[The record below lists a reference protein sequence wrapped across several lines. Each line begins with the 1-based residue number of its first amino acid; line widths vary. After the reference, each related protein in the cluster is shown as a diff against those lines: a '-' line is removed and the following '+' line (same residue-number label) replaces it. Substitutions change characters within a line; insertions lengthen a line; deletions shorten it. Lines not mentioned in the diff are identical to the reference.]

1 MRITKNTFLLNRFI
15 LFKQCTL
22 LEGVVI
28 ILYCVRMFA
37 AAWLAFDYPNHPI
50 FQFVVSWLG
59 KFAIVFAVIYLLGEQ
74 KHIKASNARLSIL
87 PLIYTG
93 LIVFRSEDLSY
104 FTSNAVIILSII
116 IFILLDDRVK
126 EQIVVLFYTLVLVSI
141 FVSIIAYILVVL
153 NLASNVVSYYG
164 ASTSNYYYQFGPLA
178 ILNSEG
184 LYRMCGPFNEGG
196 NLGTTCAFLYAIFD
210 KKNTI
215 QEKVLLII
223 GIVLSF
229 SLAGWILLLL
239 YWTCD
244 LITKKKFKGI
254 FPLAFLLAAFLL
266 LPYIDFGNEQINTF
280 AQRFAI
286 SSEGLK
292 GDNRTWYGFDEQYDS
307 IVNSPLKW
315 WGAGTGFERAD
326 SSTYKSYIIMFGYLG
341 TALLAIPWLIACM
354 KRSKKNIQG
363 FLFVF
368 IFFVSLYQRPAPLVS
383 LFGYMIMFGGLEY
396 IGDRYYEWIENDKDL
411 YMNIAGKRGRIV
423 GKNSSSDSWI

>member
-1 MRITKNTFLLNRFI
+1 MRITKNTFLLNRLI

-22 LEGVVI
+22 LECVVI

-37 AAWLAFDYPNHPI
+37 AAWLAFDYPDHPV

-74 KHIKASNARLSIL
+74 KHIKVSNVRLCIL
-87 PLIYTG
+87 PLIYVA

-116 IFILLDDRVK
+116 IFLFLDDRIK
-126 EQIVVLFYTLVLVSI
+126 EKIVVLFYALVLISI
-141 FVSIIAYILVVL
+141 FISIFAYIMVLL
-153 NLASNVVSYYG
+153 NLASNIVSYYG
-164 ASTSNYYYQFGPLA
+164 ANTSNYYYQFGPLA

-215 QEKVLLII
+215 QEKVLLIV
-223 GIVLSF
+223 GITLSF
-229 SLAGWILLLL
+229 SMAGWILLIL

-254 FPLAFLLAAFLL
+254 FLLALILVAFLL
-266 LPYIDFGNEQINTF
+266 LPYIDFGNEQINAF
-280 AQRFAI
+280 AQRFAV

-307 IVNSPLKW
+307 IVNSPQKW
-315 WGAGTGFERAD
+315 WGAGTGYERAD
-326 SSTYKSYIIMFGYLG
+326 SSTYKSYIIMFGFLG
-341 TALLAIPWLIACM
+341 TVLLAIPWVFACM
-354 KRSKKNIQG
+354 KRSKKNIQC

-396 IGDRYYEWIENDKDL
+396 IEDRYFEWIQYDKDL
-411 YMNIAGKRGRIV
+411 YMNTVRKRGRMV
-423 GKNSSSDSWI
+423 GKSNSSDSWI